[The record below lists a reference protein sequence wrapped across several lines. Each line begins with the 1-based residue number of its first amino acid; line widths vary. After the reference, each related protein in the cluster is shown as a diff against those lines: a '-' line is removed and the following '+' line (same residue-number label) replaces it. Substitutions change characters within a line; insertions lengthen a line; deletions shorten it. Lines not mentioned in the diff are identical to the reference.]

1 MSWWVYL
8 VTDLEQF
15 KGEDFED
22 AVCEVE
28 AHSEGG
34 TYVVGGISGAELN
47 VTYNY
52 GGFFRDAVE
61 GLKEPGLKG
70 LDGQRAGDWIE
81 RLEKAVAQLGTDRD
95 VDYWAKTPGNAGHAL
110 SILLGWARQY
120 PSGYFIVH

>member
-8 VTDLEQF
+8 VDNLEKF

-34 TYVVGGISGAELN
+34 TYVVGGTNSAELN
-47 VTYNY
+47 ITWNY

-70 LDGQRAGDWIE
+70 LDGQARG
-81 RLEKAVAQLGTDRD
+81 RLD
-95 VDYWAKTPGNAGHAL
+95 
-110 SILLGWARQY
+110 
-120 PSGYFIVH
+120 